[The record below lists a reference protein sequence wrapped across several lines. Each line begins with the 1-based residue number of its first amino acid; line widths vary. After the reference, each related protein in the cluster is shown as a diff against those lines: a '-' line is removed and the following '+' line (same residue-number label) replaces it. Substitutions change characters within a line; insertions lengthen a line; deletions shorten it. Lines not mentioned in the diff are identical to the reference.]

1 MKKFHNVIGMNTELK
16 EKAKKILKIF
26 FEVDEQCSFLKNYG
40 ECEKYGDIKLV
51 KIKARRKILVS
62 GPK

>member
-1 MKKFHNVIGMNTELK
+1 M
-16 EKAKKILKIF
+16 ILKFF

-51 KIKARRKILVS
+51 KTKARRNFLVP
-62 GPK
+62 GPN

>member
-1 MKKFHNVIGMNTELK
+1 M
-16 EKAKKILKIF
+16 ILKNF

-51 KIKARRKILVS
+51 KIKARRKFLVS